1 MEKTAAYSLETTF
14 VCKSYAFQELA
25 MLYCPDCAP
34 ETASKTLS
42 KWIRETR
49 GLRAALEECGW
60 KPRQKLLSPKMVGCM
75 AHYLGEP

>member
-1 MEKTAAYSLETTF
+1 MEKTATYSIETTF

-42 KWIRETR
+42 KWIREIK
-49 GLRAALEECGW
+49 E
-60 KPRQKLLSPKMVGCM
+60 VGF
-75 AHYLGEP
+75 YDENISKIRISNIIFDFLIFEQ